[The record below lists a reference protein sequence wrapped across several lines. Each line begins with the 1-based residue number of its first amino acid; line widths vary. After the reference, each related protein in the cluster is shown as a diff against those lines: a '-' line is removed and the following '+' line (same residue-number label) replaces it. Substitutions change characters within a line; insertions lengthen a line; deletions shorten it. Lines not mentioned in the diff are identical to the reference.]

1 MVVSKKSLT
10 FASSKEKKIMS
21 KWCCKEC
28 GSENIQIR
36 MWVNPNTSDIIGDC
50 EDKECWCENCKEHTR
65 FFLKK
70 E

>member
-1 MVVSKKSLT
+1 
-10 FASSKEKKIMS
+10 MS